1 MSHDRA
7 LNHSSN
13 ATSANFNQQ
22 KKSKITTF
30 CSALLIASLGVTVV
44 GLTSCE
50 KVSKDP
56 MQQSIPTNAERWEDK
71 LGDTFDQLSA
81 EDRQLLSRYML
92 RMKLSGAYD
101 SGAMPRT
108 TIGDAL
114 KQQREYE
121 ALHPNNPTGKKSPI
135 DTDAQNAN
143 FSQTYPITLLPIEQ
157 SSDEGLNNVKLRF
170 ILTNNGMQAIKSFTG
185 KLIMQADSFNKGM
198 PINVPI
204 TTFDPPIAPSAANKM
219 AVSSS
224 IENLNIIRAI
234 KDPQAVSVQISE
246 ATITLEDGQKVEI
259 KQALDAANQ

>member
-1 MSHDRA
+1 MSPFFA
-7 LNHSSN
+7 
-13 ATSANFNQQ
+13 
-22 KKSKITTF
+22 KKPVLIPI
-30 CSALLIASLGVTVV
+30 CAALLTALL

-50 KVSKDP
+50 KITKDP
-56 MQQSIPTNAERWEDK
+56 MKQTIPTNAERWEDK
-71 LGDTFDQLSA
+71 LGDTFDQLSS

-135 DTDAQNAN
+135 DTATQNPSFA
-143 FSQTYPITLLPIEQ
+143 QTYPITLLPIEQ
-157 SSDEGLNNVKLRF
+157 SSEEGLNNVKLRLL
-170 ILTNNGMQAIKSFTG
+170 LTNNGMQPIESFAGT
-185 KLIMQADSFNKGM
+185 ITMQADTFKKGM
-198 PINVPI
+198 DINVPI
-204 TTFDPPIAPSAANKM
+204 TTFNPPIAPSSSGKM

-234 KDPQAVSVQISE
+234 KDPQSVTVKISSGNIILADGQTVQIE
-246 ATITLEDGQKVEI
+246 QVLEGTSK
-259 KQALDAANQ
+259 